1 MKDLGNTIDLAEKL
15 EEHLEYEVLKPEE
28 QEKMAKEEGA
38 KKIENTKP
46 LDFIGKR
53 KKRPIR
59 KLENKKEEIKEE
71 RIEESQYLRYV
82 SELRKADSEL
92 ALAKAESAELVYQM
106 DVYKKHYTEYET
118 IIRNLIQE
126 QDSSLSSHMDTLM
139 GLAMEVRNHSESL
152 SSRIDKEIQRL
163 TEALAD
169 AIEGSI
175 RESCEQELE
184 KVEEATKVLYDYS
197 EKVKEQYIKFQKL
210 EKVKFGLFIFSSVSS
225 PIVLLLMVLSFAG
238 IL

>member
-28 QEKMAKEEGA
+28 QEKKAKEEGA

-152 SSRIDKEIQRL
+152 SSRIVR
-163 TEALAD
+163 ALPPAVGPHAPVAAD
-169 AIEGSI
+169 
-175 RESCEQELE
+175 RRC
-184 KVEEATKVLYDYS
+184 
-197 EKVKEQYIKFQKL
+197 
-210 EKVKFGLFIFSSVSS
+210 GLPGGFPAADVRTR
-225 PIVLLLMVLSFAG
+225 PMG
-238 IL
+238 PDGPGR

>member
-1 MKDLGNTIDLAEKL
+1 MKTAWLIQSETNIHVGN
-15 EEHLEYEVLKPEE
+15 
-28 QEKMAKEEGA
+28 
-38 KKIENTKP
+38 ENT
-46 LDFIGKR
+46 
-53 KKRPIR
+53 
-59 KLENKKEEIKEE
+59 
-71 RIEESQYLRYV
+71 
-82 SELRKADSEL
+82 
-92 ALAKAESAELVYQM
+92 
-106 DVYKKHYTEYET
+106 
-118 IIRNLIQE
+118 
-126 QDSSLSSHMDTLM
+126 SSV
-139 GLAMEVRNHSESL
+139 GL
-152 SSRIDKEIQRL
+152 IDKEIQRL